1 MNWIFGKH
9 VASASLYIAR
19 MKALFL
25 VSLLLLS
32 LLSFAC
38 QSETTSLPEHA
49 QEVREKHKLKDSLRS
64 LEIIEA
70 LKQGSSN
77 ADSLIPPQD

>member
-1 MNWIFGKH
+1 
-9 VASASLYIAR
+9 
-19 MKALFL
+19 MKAPLF

-38 QSETTSLPEHA
+38 QSEATSLPEHA

-64 LEIIEA
+64 LEIIEE
-70 LKQGSSN
+70 LKQGSTKT
-77 ADSLIPPQD
+77 DSLFPPQD